1 MMDGSMEE
9 LLARVRVL
17 EDEAAINR
25 LIMAYG
31 PSADAGL
38 TSLAGGLWLEDGV
51 YDWDAEGVPHQGSAG
66 VDAMLQSDGHQGLI
80 GRGVAHF
87 AGPLLLEIDGDGAT
101 AVNYSLIM
109 RREGDRYF
117 LWRVSAVRWDLART
131 SAGWR
136 VRARTNRLLDET
148 GAGRELF
155 GATLQELFAEE
166 GS

>member
-1 MMDGSMEE
+1 MNDSMEE

-25 LIMAYG
+25 LIMTYG

-66 VDAMLQSDGHQGLI
+66 VDAMLQGENHQRLI

-87 AGPLLLEIDGDGAT
+87 AGPLLLDIDGDEAT

-109 RREGDRYF
+109 RRDGDRHY
-117 LWRVSAVRWDLART
+117 LWRVSAVRWELART
-131 SAGWR
+131 EAGWR

-155 GATLQELFAEE
+155 GATLQELFDEA